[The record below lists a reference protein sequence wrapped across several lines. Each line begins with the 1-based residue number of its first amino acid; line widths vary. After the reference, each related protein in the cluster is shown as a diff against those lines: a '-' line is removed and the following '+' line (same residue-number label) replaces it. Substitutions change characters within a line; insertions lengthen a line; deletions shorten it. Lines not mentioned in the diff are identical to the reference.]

1 MTSTMESVR
10 AARLNKLLALS
21 AEYRE
26 ATPTQ
31 RRGAVL
37 AYLFE
42 VAELL
47 TVEAGDD
54 QIIAPL
60 LDVLPY
66 IADPTESPL
75 FQERRQV
82 ISAPSDSVL
91 ARAAAT
97 IDVLVTTGLL
107 PDAAAQVVA
116 RQMVGARAGLPA
128 EGGDAR
134 GWKRLALWRE
144 RLQALKKPAGAWRAY
159 TEFTK
164 SIESM
169 DRPELLRRANDGS
182 LWDIRRQRAEALKR

>member
-1 MTSTMESVR
+1 MTSTIDAVR
-10 AARLNKLLALS
+10 AARLNRLMELA
-21 AEYRE
+21 ADYGAAPPED
-26 ATPTQ
+26 
-31 RRGAVL
+31 RRAAVL

-66 IADPTESPL
+66 IADPTQSPL
-75 FQERRQV
+75 FQDRRQE
-82 ISAPSDSVL
+82 ISAPSESVL

-97 IDVLVTTGLL
+97 IDVLVSTGLL

-144 RLQALKKPAGAWRAY
+144 RLQALKKPAGAWRTY
-159 TEFTK
+159 VEFTRI
-164 SIESM
+164 IEAM
-169 DRPELLRRANDGS
+169 ERPEVLRRANDGS
-182 LWDIRRQRAEALKR
+182 LWDIRKQRAEALKR